1 MSKLKKKGLGR
12 GLSALFGDEKFEPKE
27 KINFTSNTKTLIG
40 DLTRNPFQPRQ
51 IFNEEKLE
59 ELSNSI
65 KKNGVIQPIA
75 VRPDKSNEGKYQIV
89 AGERRWLAA
98 QKAGL
103 HEIPIVIL
111 DLNDNE
117 SLEVAIVEN
126 IQRDD
131 LNSIE
136 EAKAYERLNKEF
148 NYDHEKIARF
158 MSKSRSHVSNTLRLL
173 TLPSD
178 VRAMIEEGLI
188 TAGQARPLVGVANA
202 TNIAEQ
208 IVSKKLSSRSVESLV
223 RTNKGPQ
230 KAGQIRVD
238 ANVLEEQRQMEENLG
253 MKVDIINKKNN
264 SGRLTINYKNLSNLN
279 LFQSFLSSVSHI
291 TNI

>member
-1 MSKLKKKGLGR
+1 MKKKKGLGR
-12 GLSALFGDEKFEPKE
+12 GLSALFGDDKSDNKPKI
-27 KINFTSNTKTLIG
+27 KNIASNTKALIG
-40 DLTRNPFQPRQ
+40 DLTRNPYQPRQ
-51 IFNEEKLE
+51 IFNEEKLQ
-59 ELSNSI
+59 ELASSI
-65 KKNGVIQPIA
+65 KKNGVIQPVA

-98 QKAGL
+98 QRAGL

-111 DLNDNE
+111 DLDDNE

-131 LNSIE
+131 LNVIE
-136 EAKAYERLNKEF
+136 EAKAYERLHKEF
-148 NYDHEKIARF
+148 DYDHEKIARF

-178 VRAMIEEGLI
+178 VKAMIEEGLI

-208 IVSKKLSSRSVESLV
+208 IISKKLSARSVENLV

-264 SGRLTINYKNLSNLN
+264 SGKLTINYKNLEQFELISKL
-279 LFQSFLSSVSHI
+279 LKQR
-291 TNI
+291 